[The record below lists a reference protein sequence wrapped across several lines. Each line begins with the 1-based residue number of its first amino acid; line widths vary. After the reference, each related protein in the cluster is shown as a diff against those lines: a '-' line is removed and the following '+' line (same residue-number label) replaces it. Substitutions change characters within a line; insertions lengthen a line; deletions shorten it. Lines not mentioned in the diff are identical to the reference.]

1 MEANDVCQIPNV
13 RCKLGPAARLYGD
26 YMERSARIG
35 QFAEIKHYPDC
46 LCLWARIGGRT
57 NIQIEND

>member
-13 RCKLGPAARLYGD
+13 RCKLGPAARLYGG

-46 LCLWARIGGRT
+46 LCLWTRIGG
-57 NIQIEND
+57 